1 MSASRVK
8 YPRTPHLPWSP
19 GMTSDDRVVSQDGI
33 FTLSSSPLV
42 MTEKM
47 DGGNVTLMRDAFYA
61 RSTDSGTPRWEKF
74 AKAEWARVAH
84 DIPDGWRV
92 SAESMWARRSVP
104 YEGLDSPVLVFGM
117 WSKTSLLSWEDT
129 QEWAAILGLSTVP
142 VLGSPDSL
150 DSAHGL
156 WLSQRDERSSEGFV
170 VRDSREFPAEQFP
183 LRVAKWVRANHVRTS
198 AAWRHQSTFPTN
210 KFKMRD
216 TANGC

>member
-1 MSASRVK
+1 MSAFRVK

-19 GMTSDDRVVSQDGI
+19 GMTSGDRVVSQDGMH
-33 FTLSSSPLV
+33 TLSASPLV
-42 MTEKM
+42 VTEKM

-61 RSTDSGTPRWEKF
+61 RSMDSGTPRWEKF

-84 DIPDGWRV
+84 EIPDGWRV

-104 YEGLDSPVLVFGM
+104 YEGLDSPILVFGM

-129 QEWAAILGLSTVP
+129 QEWAAILELSTVP
-142 VLGSPDSL
+142 VLGLPHSL
-150 DSAHGL
+150 VGAHGL
-156 WLSQRDERSSEGFV
+156 WVSQRDERSSEGFV

-210 KFKMRD
+210 KFKTKD